1 MWKFSDGYAFSEDE
15 GKAARRKVDTF
26 CKVFRDV
33 AINAAENGVGVWQVD
48 GTLFECKASK
58 YSCTKNSFK
67 K

>member
-33 AINAAENGVGVWQVD
+33 AINAAENGVGV
-48 GTLFECKASK
+48 ASGW
-58 YSCTKNSFK
+58 YII
-67 K
+67 